1 VSVLIVGY
9 RTRDELAACLPSVFT
24 SSQGVTMEVVL
35 VDNASGD
42 GTAEWVAEA
51 FPQVRLVALDE
62 NIGFGR
68 AVNLAAE
75 LVRGE
80 YVLLLNPDTVV
91 RPGAIDALLRFAR
104 TNPQAGLVG
113 GRTLTEAGT
122 TEPSSCWGRPT
133 FWSTFCFATGLST
146 AFSSSPLFNPELM
159 PTWDRDDSREV
170 GVITGCL
177 LLTSMVTWQALGGF
191 DPRFFMY
198 SEDTDLSMRAWK
210 AGYRPAITP
219 EAEVVHTIGASS
231 SVKSTRRVMIMRGKV
246 TVARKHWAGLLGTL
260 MVSMLVA
267 GVGLRAFLDAA
278 KRRVRR
284 RGEPSE
290 WAGAWA
296 QRAQWLGGYPPADP
310 ECGHI
315 AQITPVVAAEPR
327 RPRPHVGYVNSGDP
341 TAARRVDEFLADGF
355 GQ

>member
-1 VSVLIVGY
+1 MGAELPTEAPAEMPIEARPEVSVLIVGY
-9 RTRDELAACLPSVFT
+9 RTRGELAGCLPSVFA
-24 SSQGVTMEVVL
+24 SSQGVSIEVVL

-75 LVRGE
+75 MAHGE
-80 YVLLLNPDTVV
+80 FVLLLNPDTVV
-91 RPGAIDALLRFAR
+91 RPGAVEALVRFAR

-133 FWSTFCFATGLST
+133 LWSTFCFATGLST
-146 AFSSSPLFNPELM
+146 ALRRSRVFNPELM
-159 PTWDRDDSREV
+159 PTWDRDESREV

-177 LLTSMVTWQALGGF
+177 LLASMGTWRALGGF

-219 EAEVVHTIGASS
+219 DAEVVHTIGASS
-231 SVKSTRRVMIMRGKV
+231 SVKATRRVMIMRGKV
-246 TVARKHWAGLLGTL
+246 TVARKHWAGPLGSL
-260 MVSMLVA
+260 MVGMLAA
-267 GVGLRAFLDAA
+267 GVALRAGLDAV
-278 KRRVRR
+278 KRRVRHC
-284 RGEPSE
+284 GEPLE
-290 WAGAWA
+290 WAGTWA
-296 QRAQWLGGYPPADP
+296 RRVEWLGGYPPFD
-310 ECGHI
+310 
-315 AQITPVVAAEPR
+315 AQA
-327 RPRPHVGYVNSGDP
+327 P
-341 TAARRVDEFLADGF
+341 TAPTVTAGPTAPTRPN
-355 GQ
+355 